1 MNSIYEAVPLDRDI
15 SSTNIRVIE
24 DLVRD
29 VEGRISCKLRTIS
42 LEWKDDE
49 RRSQRPESYVA
60 LSYTW
65 GPPDAG
71 KSISIDGKPFEVRD
85 NLWDFL
91 NEACTRGTFTRS
103 RDTTLLDERI
113 RASFPGIYFPARGEQ
128 DYLWIDAICI
138 DQSQVEERNH
148 QVAMMGKIYSWAR
161 KVLVWLGQSTWFI
174 ADLLRAM
181 HSLKIDENLKL
192 VWKAMDD
199 HEWIL
204 KGLGLEE
211 LCKIEYWGRLW
222 VVQEYLLAKSV
233 DMWCGTDSVDP
244 EKIKW
249 LVYVAFNTPYL
260 AESYAIQLLQGR
272 KVRNVHAEQLSLKR
286 HLDDFGIRMKCTDVR
301 DRVYG
306 LLALINE
313 KEREDLGL
321 RPDYS
326 LSPLGLFLNLIS
338 ALRESGSYEPDEL
351 LDYVET
357 LRLALGLTLHR
368 VKVIGRPALGDH
380 LYNEWVARRNQPA

>member
-71 KSISIDGKPFEVRD
+71 KSISIDGKPFEVRE
-85 NLWDFL
+85 NLWNFL
-91 NEACTRGTFTRS
+91 NEACTRGTFTRN
-103 RDTTLLDERI
+103 TTFTGEDWRNV
-113 RASFPGIYFPARGEQ
+113 FPGTYIPEEEQ
-128 DYLWIDAICI
+128 VYLWIDAICI

-181 HSLKIDENLKL
+181 HDLDVDENHRL
-192 VWKAMDD
+192 VWKTESNRCSWATMC
-199 HEWIL
+199 W
-204 KGLGLEE
+204 GLES
-211 LCKIEYWGRLW
+211 LCSIEYWSRLW
-222 VVQEYLLAKSV
+222 VVQEYLLAKDV
-233 DMWCGTDSVDP
+233 KIWCGADSVDP

-249 LVYVAFNTPYL
+249 LVYLEYNTPHL

-286 HLDDFGIRMKCTDVR
+286 HLDDFGIRMKCADVR

-313 KEREDLGL
+313 KEREKLGI

-326 LSPLGLFLNLIS
+326 LSPSGLFFKLIH
-338 ALRESGSYEPDEL
+338 ALRASESYMPDEL

-357 LRLALGLTLHR
+357 LRLALGLTSIAEEHMRLF
-368 VKVIGRPALGDH
+368 LGHH
-380 LYNEWVARRNQPA
+380 LYNEWVARRFQFV